1 MGGWDPSLR
10 DARFMLDI
18 DGRFFDAR
26 ALAQQFKRTGEIR
39 IPGRGLDQDIQLK
52 KNAINRVM
60 VATGKTGRQEGMY
73 LGHHHP
79 SFGQYASYRQAKRRF
94 SREKQQGLP
103 ARFVNVGREEDR
115 LIDAVVALAKNR
127 GGVVPQNAQAL
138 ARELISRY
146 ESTYQ
151 RPFPFPIGISL
162 SDNFG
167 TPASSVNPTTT
178 QPTKRER
185 ASPAPTSRATPG
197 GIAVVD
203 ASHRFT
209 HKTKKEEAVP
219 KPRVTTSGKVATRGA
234 PAGHAKNYAESV
246 AEGLDGRYY
255 VSKRISTGTYRWK
268 PLSKAELAAA
278 GLPQ

>member
-1 MGGWDPSLR
+1 MRCLPAAPDLVPQADARQTRAGEETLTWYFILWGWSMGGWDPSLR

-185 ASPAPTSRATPG
+185 ASPAPTPCSVLRCARRA
-197 GIAVVD
+197 
-203 ASHRFT
+203 R
-209 HKTKKEEAVP
+209 
-219 KPRVTTSGKVATRGA
+219 
-234 PAGHAKNYAESV
+234 
-246 AEGLDGRYY
+246 
-255 VSKRISTGTYRWK
+255 
-268 PLSKAELAAA
+268 
-278 GLPQ
+278 